1 MAQIAYIAAKLGGTL
16 NWDPLHERFPDS
28 AEANRLLSRPLR
40 GPWKL

>member
-1 MAQIAYIAAKLGGTL
+1 V
-16 NWDPLHERFPDS
+16 HERFPDS